1 VQVADV
7 AAELIFAE
15 LLESIIEMKRD
26 DQQAICLAAFIAEL
40 QDDPSGA
47 AGDV

>member
-1 VQVADV
+1 MVARD
-7 AAELIFAE
+7 IFAE

-26 DQQAICLAAFIAEL
+26 DQEAICLAAFIAEL

-47 AGDV
+47 TGDV